1 MAPRNLFSAIEG
13 ANACTPEDPAE
24 CDLSDSIEVDEEAV
38 TFHLATPDP
47 DLPFKLAMPFAFPV
61 PAETPAED
69 QGLHALRPPART

>member
-1 MAPRNLFSAIEG
+1 MTCSARSTAPRRA
-13 ANACTPEDPAE
+13 APRTPPT
-24 CDLSDSIEVDEEAV
+24 CDLSDSIDVDDEAV

-69 QGLHALRPPART
+69 QGLRLSRRRAPT